1 MKAETSED
9 VHKTSY
15 AKFQSAL
22 AQDMMKFVS
31 SRSRQQPQTREQDT
45 HLPSCNPCR
54 FMVPPCSMSY
64 PKYVR
69 CLVCRLEEDLRL
81 HKRRRGGPVKL
92 GQQSRG
98 SKHKHQLGYC
108 TSCNGAYLHGT
119 PCPQNLVN
127 DMPLFSL
134 PDFRG
139 KTCFEIFH
147 LERCKGLWYLH
158 KRFTTNG
165 SGQREY
171 SRTETWNRNQSHE
184 VYKELYR
191 LYDIP
196 CQKKGR
202 RKKSAEVD
210 DANNYDDNEEE
221 EKQNEE
227 DNDSST
233 KET

>member
-1 MKAETSED
+1 
-9 VHKTSY
+9 
-15 AKFQSAL
+15 
-22 AQDMMKFVS
+22 MMKFVS

-45 HLPSCNPCR
+45 HLPSNNPCR

-69 CLVCRLEEDLRL
+69 CLVCRLEEDLCL
-81 HKRRRGGPVKL
+81 HQRRRGGPVRL

-134 PDFRG
+134 PDSRG

-147 LERCKGLWYLH
+147 LECCQGL
-158 KRFTTNG
+158 
-165 SGQREY
+165 
-171 SRTETWNRNQSHE
+171 
-184 VYKELYR
+184 
-191 LYDIP
+191 
-196 CQKKGR
+196 
-202 RKKSAEVD
+202 
-210 DANNYDDNEEE
+210 
-221 EKQNEE
+221 
-227 DNDSST
+227 
-233 KET
+233 

>member
-1 MKAETSED
+1 
-9 VHKTSY
+9 
-15 AKFQSAL
+15 
-22 AQDMMKFVS
+22 
-31 SRSRQQPQTREQDT
+31 
-45 HLPSCNPCR
+45 
-54 FMVPPCSMSY
+54 MVPPCSMSY

-69 CLVCRLEEDLRL
+69 CLVCRLEEDLCL
-81 HKRRRGGPVKL
+81 HQRRRGGPVRL

-171 SRTETWNRNQSHE
+171 SRTESWNRNQSHK
-184 VYKELYR
+184 VYKKLQR
-191 LYDIP
+191 LHDIP

-233 KET
+233 EET